1 MRKRLACLISAALL
15 LVLCAC
21 TGPADPAPTPA
32 PSEAPAT
39 PAPTAAP
46 ATPEPTP
53 EPTAAPEP
61 TPEPTPAP
69 APEADCTLT
78 ASGRE
83 YPAYLFSGDLTGSGG
98 TDFTCILPLE
108 EVTAD
113 YAHNAWVIRSVSE
126 PEAFL
131 ELSFIAGADVETL
144 LPGFMDGY
152 LDFTGIEFSEAAAL
166 GRVRGDVGRV
176 SAASAALRAEG
187 WLLDASGGTVSAAL
201 VCPLGAQEA
210 EALLRAVLDTF
221 DLE

>member
-61 TPEPTPAP
+61 TPEPTPTP

-83 YPAYLFSGDLTGSGG
+83 YPAYVF
-98 TDFTCILPLE
+98 P
-108 EVTAD
+108 
-113 YAHNAWVIRSVSE
+113 
-126 PEAFL
+126 
-131 ELSFIAGADVETL
+131 
-144 LPGFMDGY
+144 PGQ
-152 LDFTGIEFSEAAAL
+152 
-166 GRVRGDVGRV
+166 R
-176 SAASAALRAEG
+176 
-187 WLLDASGGTVSAAL
+187 
-201 VCPLGAQEA
+201 P
-210 EALLRAVLDTF
+210 
-221 DLE
+221 

>member
-1 MRKRLACLISAALL
+1 MAEDEPEIFEE
-15 LVLCAC
+15 
-21 TGPADPAPTPA
+21 
-32 PSEAPAT
+32 SE
-39 PAPTAAP
+39 
-46 ATPEPTP
+46 EII
-53 EPTAAPEP
+53 
-61 TPEPTPAP
+61 
-69 APEADCTLT
+69 EAD
-78 ASGRE
+78 
-83 YPAYLFSGDLTGSGG
+83 
-98 TDFTCILPLE
+98 LE

-201 VCPLGAQEA
+201 VCPLGAEEA

>member
-1 MRKRLACLISAALL
+1 MERARFYVAIDLKSFYASVECTQMGLNPLDACLVVADESRTEKTICLAVTPALKSYGIGGRARL
-15 LVLCAC
+15 FEVVEKVKQVNAQRLNRAPGHRFSGKSHFKSELD
-21 TGPADPAPTPA
+21 ADP
-32 PSEAPAT
+32 S
-39 PAPTAAP
+39 
-46 ATPEPTP
+46 
-53 EPTAAPEP
+53 
-61 TPEPTPAP
+61 
-69 APEADCTLT
+69 
-78 ASGRE
+78 
-83 YPAYLFSGDLTGSGG
+83 
-98 TDFTCILPLE
+98 
-108 EVTAD
+108 
-113 YAHNAWVIRSVSE
+113 
-126 PEAFL
+126 L

-201 VCPLGAQEA
+201 VCPLEAQEA